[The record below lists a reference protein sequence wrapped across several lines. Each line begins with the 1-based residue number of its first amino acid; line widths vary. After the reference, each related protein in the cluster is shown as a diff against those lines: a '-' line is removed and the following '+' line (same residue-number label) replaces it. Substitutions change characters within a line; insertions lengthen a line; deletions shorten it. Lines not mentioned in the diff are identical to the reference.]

1 MKLINITK
9 SLILEASAR
18 DVLIN
23 KIGLTD
29 KAADFFIERCDKLTI
44 IIVNKIIKYN
54 LKIMNIEDTP
64 TKADIQKATHWVNI
78 NYRTFSED
86 LVSIMDWIRVALNG
100 NLGEHKN
107 DDFETL
113 LNESKK
119 WHDELEVGDGIYN
132 YEENEDN
139 IILDFRDENGMGFY
153 WVDLETSQCTYENK
167 RMGHCASTGGDTL
180 YSLRETRRINEKF
193 TINESHL
200 TAAIKEEEN
209 DGFKI
214 IQLKGKKNSKPAE
227 KYHKYIVELI
237 ISPTVNIN
245 GFGSEYDS
253 ASDFKISDL
262 NDELLEII
270 MEKKPKLLD
279 IFSRVE
285 AYKKGFIK
293 EKPET
298 TFDITIKNHHYK
310 YFLENFDKWNE
321 EFLEKMYNGD
331 LYNDSGYS
339 WEDFVH
345 YTDNSLEQKIEDY
358 VDNIYRSK
366 KWSTDDSENN
376 QDEFYDM
383 ELSEKIEEIDDE
395 DLQSVLR
402 QSLDSAYETAVYDA
416 YYNRYKSFFEEYGD
430 VLEFNDE
437 YVKIRVDIL
446 KFSELK
452 SFPNFETYNN
462 LEDLFFEAA
471 ITDQL
476 DNKPRVNISGMDPY
490 PKDED
495 FVENFYELCSE
506 YNIPINK

>member
-1 MKLINITK
+1 MKLINVAK
-9 SLILEASAR
+9 SLILEASAK
-18 DVLIN
+18 DVLVN
-23 KIGLTD
+23 KLKLSE
-29 KAADFFIERCDKLTI
+29 KAADFFVDKCGKLTVMM
-44 IIVNKIIKYN
+44 VNKIIKYN
-54 LKIMNIEDTP
+54 LHMMNIEVTP
-64 TKADIQKATHWVNI
+64 TKSDILKATHWVNI
-78 NYRTFSED
+78 NYRTFSQD
-86 LVSIMDWIRVALNG
+86 LVSIMDWIRVGLNG

-107 DDFETL
+107 DDFMTL
-113 LNESKK
+113 FNESRK
-119 WHDELEVGDGIYN
+119 WHNELEVGDGIYN

-139 IILDFRDENGMGFY
+139 IILDFRDENGIGFY
-153 WVDLETSQCTYENK
+153 WIDLLTSKCTYENK

-200 TAAIKEEEN
+200 TAAIKEEN
-209 DGFKI
+209 DGFRI

-237 ISPTVNIN
+237 ISPAVNII

-270 MEKKPKLLD
+270 IEKKPELLD

-321 EFLEKMYNGD
+321 KFLEKVFSYD
-331 LYNDSGYS
+331 LYTESPYS

-358 VDNIYRSK
+358 VDNVYRSK
-366 KWSTDDSENN
+366 KWSTDDSVNN

-383 ELSEKIEEIDDE
+383 ELSRKIEEIDDE
-395 DLQSVLR
+395 DLQSALA
-402 QSLDSAYETAVYDA
+402 QSLYRAYETAVYYA

-437 YVKIRVDIL
+437 YVKIHIDL
-446 KFSELK
+446 LNFTELK
-452 SFPNFETYNN
+452 NFPNLETYTN

-471 ITDQL
+471 STDQL
-476 DNKPRVNISGMDPY
+476 DNKPRVNISGLDAY
-490 PKDED
+490 PDNEV
-495 FVENFYELCSE
+495 FAENFYDACDE
-506 YNIPINK
+506 YNIPIKK